1 MAEQNVRIGVIVGT
15 TRPNRFSELPAAW
28 ITQLM
33 KKRDGVETEMLD
45 LRDYPMPFYNEPSS
59 PSAITPEDLETLTE
73 QSKSAAAEGAVKM
86 TVYQAEEASEEPAAP
101 KVREAK
107 KPAPAAAPAEVA
119 DVIKEWTKK

>member
-1 MAEQNVRIGVIVGT
+1 
-15 TRPNRFSELPAAW
+15 
-28 ITQLM
+28 
-33 KKRDGVETEMLD
+33 
-45 LRDYPMPFYNEPSS
+45 
-59 PSAITPEDLETLTE
+59 
-73 QSKSAAAEGAVKM
+73 M